1 MQEADSICSQFKEES
16 TMKKLSLLAIGLL
29 AVALGACSSM
39 SSGSGWTVLFD
50 GSNLDNWNAIGNA
63 NWRIA
68 DGAVQADSGD
78 KRQGYLVSKN
88 AYTDFQ
94 VRAEFWVDDEA
105 NSGVFLRCGDP
116 KKVGA
121 KTAYEVNIFDKRP
134 DPSYGTGAI
143 VYVAKASTVL
153 KAGGK
158 WNTYE
163 ITAKG
168 PRLTVVLNGVK
179 TAEVEDSQHASGP
192 IALQYGAGVVKFRRV
207 EIKPL

>member
-1 MQEADSICSQFKEES
+1 
-16 TMKKLSLLAIGLL
+16 MKRLFLLVIGLL
-29 AVALGACSSM
+29 AAALGGCSSM
-39 SSGSGWTVLFD
+39 SSGSGWTVLLD
-50 GSNLDNWNAIGNA
+50 GSNMDNWNAIGNA
-63 NWRIA
+63 NWRVA
-68 DGAVQADSGD
+68 DGAVMADSGD

-88 AYTDFQ
+88 AYADFQ
-94 VRAEFWVDDEA
+94 VRAEFWVDDVA
-105 NSGVFLRCGDP
+105 NSGVFLRCGDRGT
-116 KKVGA
+116 VNA
-121 KTAYEVNIFDKRP
+121 KNAYEVNIFDKRP

-168 PRLTVVLNGVK
+168 PHLSIVLNGVK
-179 TAEVEDSQHASGP
+179 TAEVDDSQHVSGP
-192 IALQYGAGVVKFRRV
+192 IALQYGAGVVKFRKV

>member
-1 MQEADSICSQFKEES
+1 
-16 TMKKLSLLAIGLL
+16 MKRLSLFVIGLA

-50 GSNLDNWNAIGNA
+50 GSNLDNWNAIGKA
-63 NWRIA
+63 NWRIV
-68 DGAVQADSGD
+68 DGSVQADSGE
-78 KRQGYLVSKN
+78 KSQGYLVSKN
-88 AYTDFQ
+88 SYGDFQ

-116 KKVGA
+116 KLVNSKN
-121 KTAYEVNIFDKRP
+121 AYEVNIFDKRP

-143 VYVAKASTVL
+143 VSVGKASTVL

-158 WNTYE
+158 WNTYL

-168 PRLTVVLNGVK
+168 SQLTVVLNGVK
-179 TAEVEDSQHASGP
+179 TVDIQDSQHASGR
-192 IALQYGAGVVKFRRV
+192 IALQYGAGVVKFRKV
-207 EIKPL
+207 EIRSL

>member
-1 MQEADSICSQFKEES
+1 
-16 TMKKLSLLAIGLL
+16 MKKLYVLVVLALVG
-29 AVALGACSSM
+29 CSSM
-39 SSGSGWTVLFD
+39 SLGSGWIVLLD
-50 GSNLDNWNAIGNA
+50 GSSLDNWNAIGTA

-68 DGAVQADSGD
+68 DGAVVADSGD

-88 AYTDFQ
+88 SYTDFQ
-94 VRAEFWVDDEA
+94 VRAEFWVDDDA

-116 KKVGA
+116 KSVGA
-121 KTAYEVNIFDKRP
+121 KNAYEVNIFDKRP

-168 PRLTVVLNGVK
+168 PHLTIVLNGVK
-179 TAEVEDSQHASGP
+179 TAEVDDSQHASGP

>member
-1 MQEADSICSQFKEES
+1 
-16 TMKKLSLLAIGLL
+16 MKRLSMLVIGLL

-39 SSGSGWTVLFD
+39 SSKDSGWIVLVD

-63 NWRIA
+63 NWRIV
-68 DGAVQADSGD
+68 DGSIQADSGE

-94 VRAEFWVDDEA
+94 VRAEFWVDGNA
-105 NSGVFLRCGDP
+105 NSGVFLRCGDRGT
-116 KKVGA
+116 VSA
-121 KTAYEVNIFDKRP
+121 KNAYEVNIFDKRP

-168 PRLTVVLNGVK
+168 SRLTVVLNGVK

-192 IALQYGAGVVKFRRV
+192 IALQYGGGVVKFRKV

>member
-1 MQEADSICSQFKEES
+1 
-16 TMKKLSLLAIGLL
+16 MKRLTLPAIGLIAL
-29 AVALGACSSM
+29 ALVGCSSM
-39 SSGSGWTVLFD
+39 SSGSGWIVLFD

-88 AYTDFQ
+88 SYTDFQ
-94 VRAEFWVDDEA
+94 VRAEFWVDDDA
-105 NSGVFLRCGDP
+105 NSGIFLRCGDP
-116 KKVGA
+116 KSVGA
-121 KTAYEVNIFDKRP
+121 KNAYEVNIFDKRP
-134 DPSYGTGAI
+134 DPTYGTGAI
-143 VYVAKASTVL
+143 VYHAKVVPMP

-179 TAEVEDSQHASGP
+179 TVDIEDSSHASGP

-207 EIKPL
+207 EIRPL

>member
-1 MQEADSICSQFKEES
+1 MPGKPPHPQTLLEEAK
-16 TMKKLSLLAIGLL
+16 MKRLSVLAVGLL
-29 AVALGACSSM
+29 AVVLGACSSM
-39 SSGSGWTVLFD
+39 SSGPGWTVLFD

-68 DGAVQADSGD
+68 DGSVQADSGS
-78 KRQGYLVSKN
+78 KRQGFLVSKN

-94 VRAEFWVDDEA
+94 VRAEFWVDDDA
-105 NSGVFLRCGDP
+105 NSGVFLRCADRGT
-116 KKVGA
+116 VTA
-121 KTAYEVNIFDKRP
+121 KSAYEVNIFDKRP

-168 PRLTVVLNGVK
+168 ARLTIVLNGVK

-192 IALQYGAGVVKFRRV
+192 IALQYGAGVVKFRKV
-207 EIKPL
+207 EIRPL

>member
-1 MQEADSICSQFKEES
+1 MKRLSIFVIA
-16 TMKKLSLLAIGLL
+16 LA

-39 SSGSGWTVLFD
+39 SSGPGWTVLFD
-50 GSNLDNWNAIGNA
+50 GSNLDNWNAIGKA

-68 DGAVQADSGD
+68 DGSVVADSGE
-78 KRQGYLVSKN
+78 KNQGFLVSKN
-88 AYTDFQ
+88 SYGDFQ

-116 KKVGA
+116 TLVNSKN
-121 KTAYEVNIFDKRP
+121 AYEVNIFDKRP

-143 VYVAKASTVL
+143 VSVGKASTVL

-168 PRLTVVLNGVK
+168 SQLTVVLNGVK
-179 TAEVEDSQHASGP
+179 TVDVQDGQHASGR
-192 IALQYGAGVVKFRRV
+192 IALQYGAGVVKFRKV
-207 EIKPL
+207 EIRSL

>member
-1 MQEADSICSQFKEES
+1 MEEPAAPPSKPKEEFP
-16 TMKKLSLLAIGLL
+16 MKKLSML
-29 AVALGACSSM
+29 AVGLAALALGACSSM

-68 DGAVQADSGD
+68 DGTVMADSGD
-78 KRQGYLVSKN
+78 KRQGFLVSKSS
-88 AYTDFQ
+88 YTDFQ
-94 VRAEFWVDDEA
+94 VKAEFWVDDDA
-105 NSGVFLRCGDP
+105 NSGVFLRCGDRE
-116 KKVGA
+116 KVTA
-121 KTAYEVNIFDKRP
+121 KSAYEVNIFDKRP

-168 PRLTVVLNGVK
+168 SHLTIVLNGVK
-179 TAEVEDSQHASGP
+179 TAEIDDGAHASGP
-192 IALQYGAGVVKFRRV
+192 IALQYGAGVVKFRKV
-207 EIKPL
+207 EIRSL

>member
-1 MQEADSICSQFKEES
+1 
-16 TMKKLSLLAIGLL
+16 MKRLSLLVIGLVAFSL
-29 AVALGACSSM
+29 AACSSM
-39 SSGSGWTVLFD
+39 SSGSGWIVLFD
-50 GSNLDNWNAIGNA
+50 GKNLDNWDAIGNA

-68 DGAVQADSGD
+68 DGAVMADSGD

-88 AYTDFQ
+88 SYTDFE
-94 VRAEFWVDDEA
+94 VKAEFWVDDDA
-105 NSGVFLRCGDP
+105 NSGVFIRNANP
-116 KKVGA
+116 KEIGA
-121 KTAYEVNIFDKRP
+121 KTGYEVNIFDKRP
-134 DPSYGTGAI
+134 DPVYGTGAI
-143 VYVAKASTVL
+143 VYHAKVVPMP

-168 PRLTVVLNGVK
+168 ARLTVVLNGVK
-179 TAEVEDSQHASGP
+179 TVDIEDSSHASGP

>member
-1 MQEADSICSQFKEES
+1 
-16 TMKKLSLLAIGLL
+16 MKRLSLLAIGLL
-29 AVALGACSSM
+29 ALALGACSSM
-39 SSGSGWTVLFD
+39 SSGSGWIVLFD
-50 GSNLDNWNAIGNA
+50 GSNLDNWNAIGHA

-68 DGAVQADSGD
+68 DGAVMADSGD

-94 VRAEFWVDDEA
+94 VRAEFWVDDNA
-105 NSGVFLRCGDP
+105 NSGVFLRCGDRGT
-116 KKVGA
+116 VNA
-121 KTAYEVNIFDKRP
+121 KNAYEVNIFDKRP

-168 PRLTVVLNGVK
+168 PRLTIVLNGVK
-179 TAEVEDSQHASGP
+179 TAEVDDSQHASGP
-192 IALQYGAGVVKFRRV
+192 IALQYGAGVVKFRKV
-207 EIKPL
+207 EIRPL

>member
-1 MQEADSICSQFKEES
+1 
-16 TMKKLSLLAIGLL
+16 MKRRSLLAIGLL
-29 AVALGACSSM
+29 ALALGACSSM
-39 SSGSGWTVLFD
+39 SSGSGWIVLFD
-50 GSNLDNWNAIGNA
+50 GSNLDNWNAIGHA

-68 DGAVQADSGD
+68 DGAVMADSGD

-94 VRAEFWVDDEA
+94 VRAEFWVDDNA
-105 NSGVFLRCGDP
+105 NSGVFLRCGDRGT
-116 KKVGA
+116 VNA
-121 KTAYEVNIFDKRP
+121 KNAYEVNIFDKRP

-168 PRLTVVLNGVK
+168 PRLTIVLNGVK
-179 TAEVEDSQHASGP
+179 TAEVDDSQHASGP
-192 IALQYGAGVVKFRRV
+192 IALQYGAGVVKFRKV
-207 EIKPL
+207 EIRPL

>member
-1 MQEADSICSQFKEES
+1 
-16 TMKKLSLLAIGLL
+16 MKKLAILAVGIV

-68 DGAVQADSGD
+68 DGAVMADSGD

-88 AYTDFQ
+88 SYADFQ
-94 VRAEFWVDDEA
+94 VRAEFWVDDDA
-105 NSGVFLRCGDP
+105 NSGVFLRNANP
-116 KKVGA
+116 NQIGA
-121 KTAYEVNIFDKRP
+121 KTGYEVNIFDKRP

-168 PRLTVVLNGVK
+168 PHLTVVLNGVK
-179 TAEVEDSQHASGP
+179 TAEIDDSQHASGP
-192 IALQYGAGVVKFRRV
+192 IALQYGAGVVKFRKV
-207 EIKPL
+207 EIRPL

>member
-1 MQEADSICSQFKEES
+1 MNR
-16 TMKKLSLLAIGLL
+16 LSLLAIGLL
-29 AVALGACSSM
+29 VLALGACSSM
-39 SSGSGWTVLFD
+39 SSGSGWVVLFD
-50 GSNLDNWNAIGNA
+50 GSNLDSWNAIGHA

-68 DGAVQADSGD
+68 DGAVMADSGD

-94 VRAEFWVDDEA
+94 VRAEFWVDDNA
-105 NSGVFLRCGDP
+105 NSGVFLRCGDRGT
-116 KKVGA
+116 VNA
-121 KTAYEVNIFDKRP
+121 KNAYEVNIFDKRP

-168 PRLTVVLNGVK
+168 PRLTIVLNGVK
-179 TAEVEDSQHASGP
+179 TAEVDDSQHASGP
-192 IALQYGAGVVKFRRV
+192 IALQYGAGVVKFRKV
-207 EIKPL
+207 EIRPL

>member
-1 MQEADSICSQFKEES
+1 
-16 TMKKLSLLAIGLL
+16 MKRLLSLVVLAL
-29 AVALGACSSM
+29 ALGACSSM
-39 SSGSGWTVLFD
+39 SSGPGWVVLFD

-68 DGAVQADSGD
+68 DGAVMADSGD
-78 KRQGYLVSKN
+78 KRQGYLVSKSSY
-88 AYTDFQ
+88 ADFQ

-116 KKVGA
+116 KSVGA
-121 KTAYEVNIFDKRP
+121 KNAYEVNIFDKRP

-168 PRLTVVLNGVK
+168 PHLTIVLNGVK
-179 TAEVEDSQHASGP
+179 TAEIDDSQHASGP

-207 EIKPL
+207 EIRPL

>member
-1 MQEADSICSQFKEES
+1 
-16 TMKKLSLLAIGLL
+16 MKKLSVLVIALA
-29 AVALGACSSM
+29 AAALGACSSM

-50 GSNLDNWNAIGNA
+50 GSSLDNWNAIGNA

-68 DGAVQADSGD
+68 DGSVMADSGD
-78 KRQGYLVSKN
+78 KRQGFLVSKN
-88 AYTDFQ
+88 SYTDFQ
-94 VRAEFWVDDEA
+94 VRAEFWVDDSA
-105 NSGVFLRCGDP
+105 NSGVFLRCADRGT
-116 KKVGA
+116 VTA
-121 KTAYEVNIFDKRP
+121 KNAYEVNIFDKRP

-168 PRLTVVLNGVK
+168 PRLTIVLNGVK
-179 TAEVEDSQHASGP
+179 TAEVDDSQHPSGP
-192 IALQYGAGVVKFRRV
+192 IALQYGAGVVKFRKV
-207 EIKPL
+207 EIRPL